1 MTVQP
6 ECIRALRACIL
17 LPVLATIVA
26 ACGGDGG
33 SNMEA
38 ASANITVQPA
48 TITLGQSATLTW
60 STNGTGCTAS
70 GAWSGAQAASGT
82 LVVTPSAVG
91 TQTYTLVCTGG
102 IYSQS
107 SSQSATLAVNAPS
120 AFTMSSLV
128 SDGAVPATTTDANLK
143 NPWGIVFA
151 PGAPVWIAN
160 NVTQTA
166 TIYDGTGTTVPL
178 IVNLPAGLNGSA
190 DATGIV
196 FNGST
201 TDFVVTKGTL
211 SAPARFIFD
220 GEGGTILGWAPTVD
234 GTNAIIAYDDGAGGA
249 VYKGLAIAN
258 NGTANLLYATDFHNN
273 KVDVFDSNF
282 ARITVAGGF
291 TDATLP
297 ADYAPF
303 GIQALQIQ
311 GQTRIVVT
319 YAKRDAATD
328 DEVVGAGLGLVN
340 VFDTSGTLLTHLV
353 AEGDALNAPWGVTM
367 APAEFGT
374 LSNALLVGNFGDGV
388 INAYDPVTG
397 AFISSLQDS
406 AGQPI
411 ATPGLWGIAFG
422 NGARNQP
429 TTTLYFAAGIAG
441 EVAGLYGRIDLGA
454 TAPDIVAPT
463 VALTAPSGTVSGTV
477 AVTADAADDVG
488 VAQVEFFAGTTSLGV
503 DTTAPYSIDW
513 NTTTAANGSVSLT
526 AVASDAFGNSTTS
539 AAVAVTVANAP
550 DTTPPTV
557 TLTAPAGT
565 VTGTVAVTANAA
577 DNVGVTQVEFFAGAT
592 SLGTDTSAPYSVDW
606 NTTTVADGDVT
617 LTAVAHDGA
626 ANTTTSAPVVV
637 TVSNAVV
644 VTLAQLQT
652 NIFTPRCAFCHTGA
666 GNALPGVMNLS
677 NAAASH
683 AALVGVASLE
693 VPTLQRVNP
702 GNPDS
707 SYLIEKLEDATPTVG
722 ERMPLGGPFLSQA
735 EIDEIRAWISSGAPN
750 N

>member
-1 MTVQP
+1 MILQP
-6 ECIRALRACIL
+6 ECIRALRARIL

-33 SNMEA
+33 SNMQA
-38 ASANITVQPA
+38 ATATITVQPA
-48 TITLGQSATLTW
+48 IITLGQSATLTW

-91 TQTYTLVCTGG
+91 TQTYTLVCAGG
-102 IYSQS
+102 VYSES
-107 SSQSATLAVNAPS
+107 SSQSATLTVNAPT
-120 AFTMSSLV
+120 AFSMSSLV
-128 SDGAVPATTTDANLK
+128 SDGAVPAATTDANLK

-151 PGAPVWIAN
+151 PDAPVWIAN

-196 FNGST
+196 FNGSN

-211 SAPARFIFD
+211 SAPARFIFA
-220 GEGGTILGWAPTVD
+220 GEGGTVLGWAPTVD
-234 GTNAIIAYDDGAGGA
+234 GTDAIVAYDDGAGGA

-303 GIQALQIQ
+303 GIQALQIE

-353 AEGDALNAPWGVTM
+353 AEGGALNAPWGLTM

-397 AFISSLQDS
+397 ALISSLQDS

-477 AVTADAADDVG
+477 AVTADAADNVG

-503 DTTAPYSIDW
+503 DTTAPYSVDW
-513 NTTTAANGSVSLT
+513 NTTTTANGSVSLT
-526 AVASDAFGNSTTS
+526 AVAKDAFGNSTTS

-565 VTGTVAVTANAA
+565 VSGTVAVTANAA

>member
-6 ECIRALRACIL
+6 ECIRALRARIL

-26 ACGGDGG
+26 ACGGDGYGG
-33 SNMEA
+33 SDMPA
-38 ASANITVQPA
+38 ASATITVQPA
-48 TITLGQSATLTW
+48 TIALGQSATLTW

-91 TQTYTLVCTGG
+91 TQTYTLVCAGG
-102 IYSQS
+102 IYSES
-107 SSQSATLAVNAPS
+107 SSQSATLTVNAPS
-120 AFTMSSLV
+120 AFSMSSLV
-128 SDGAVPATTTDANLK
+128 SDGAVPAATTDANLK

-151 PGAPVWIAN
+151 PDAPVWIAN

-166 TIYDGTGTTVPL
+166 TIYDGTGTKVPL

-190 DATGIV
+190 GATGIV

-201 TDFVVTKGTL
+201 TDFVVTEGPR
-211 SAPARFIFD
+211 SAPALFIFA
-220 GEGGTILGWAPTVD
+220 GEGGTVLGWAPTVD
-234 GTNAIIAYDDGAGGA
+234 GTNAIVAYDDGAGGA
-249 VYKGLAIAN
+249 VYKGLAIAD
-258 NGTANLLYATDFHNN
+258 NGTANLLYAADFRNN

-319 YAKRDAATD
+319 YAKRDVATD

-353 AEGDALNAPWGVTM
+353 AEGGALNAPWGLTM
-367 APAEFGT
+367 APAEFGA

-397 AFISSLQDS
+397 AFVGSVQDS

-441 EVAGLYGRIDLGA
+441 EVDGLYGRIDLGA

-488 VAQVEFFAGTTSLGV
+488 VAQVEFFAGATSLGV
-503 DTTAPYSIDW
+503 DTTAPYSVDW
-513 NTTTAANGSVSLT
+513 NTTTTANGSVSVA

-539 AAVAVTVANAP
+539 AAW
-550 DTTPPTV
+550 
-557 TLTAPAGT
+557 
-565 VTGTVAVTANAA
+565 
-577 DNVGVTQVEFFAGAT
+577 Q
-592 SLGTDTSAPYSVDW
+592 
-606 NTTTVADGDVT
+606 
-617 LTAVAHDGA
+617 
-626 ANTTTSAPVVV
+626 
-637 TVSNAVV
+637 
-644 VTLAQLQT
+644 
-652 NIFTPRCAFCHTGA
+652 
-666 GNALPGVMNLS
+666 
-677 NAAASH
+677 
-683 AALVGVASLE
+683 
-693 VPTLQRVNP
+693 
-702 GNPDS
+702 
-707 SYLIEKLEDATPTVG
+707 
-722 ERMPLGGPFLSQA
+722 
-735 EIDEIRAWISSGAPN
+735 
-750 N
+750 